1 MFFRW
6 TYNFNTRQN
15 AEGDFMNNSTTSI
28 TQKTKWNVL
37 SNINAICD
45 SIVDSSLNPE
55 RTTLYQTTLL
65 RLNEYFNTNENQT
78 WILCF
83 SIYQHFRDNNQ
94 IYPSEFADFLSVNVL
109 KVAAM
114 YSDFVTLRQKGLID
128 FTDSKSTFSVSKEVI
143 KTVLHNEILPHNLK
157 KETSYLDFVAK
168 AANLYENNKYTEKST
183 DDLVCQLKEY
193 EDSNETIP
201 FVIRC
206 RELIS
211 DSKSRFMFYDLCND
225 SLSGLPSCLCSTIDD
240 IYDDSDRFIIA
251 RNFLDEEHILIKTGL
266 VKFTEK
272 GNLIDSKVT
281 LTEKGKKFFL
291 DDDYGLYAE
300 KVDDKKLKRPQDI
313 HTKKLFYSEE
323 NQKQIDDLTQ
333 SLTQTKFRQIQKKLT
348 EKGLPCGIAVILHG
362 AAGCGKT
369 ETVYQLA
376 KKTGR
381 AIMQVDISDTKSAWF
396 GESEKKIKE
405 VFTDYKNLC
414 EKMKKIKG
422 GRIPILLFNECDA
435 VFSKRKDIS
444 WSNTAQTEN
453 AIQNIILEEMEKL
466 EGILIATT
474 NLIDNLDPAFERRF
488 LFKIHF
494 ENPSV
499 EAKKAIWKNK
509 LPWLS
514 TEKAQ
519 QLATTYNLS
528 GGEIDNIVRKAEMK
542 EIISGKRPAFSDI
555 VEMCKVEKLDAAA
568 GAAKR
573 MGFAV

>member
-1 MFFRW
+1 
-6 TYNFNTRQN
+6 
-15 AEGDFMNNSTTSI
+15 MNNSFTTNSF
-28 TQKTKWNVL
+28 TTKIRWNIL
-37 SNINAICD
+37 SNINTICD
-45 SIVDSSLNPE
+45 SIVESSLHPD

-65 RLNEYFNTNENQT
+65 RLNEYFNTSETQT

-83 SIYQHFRDNNQ
+83 SIYQHFRDNNK

-114 YSDFVTLRQKGLID
+114 YSDFVALRQKGLID
-128 FTDSKSTFSVSKEVI
+128 FTDSKSTFSVSKDVI
-143 KTVLHNEILPHNLK
+143 KCVLNNEYLPHDLK
-157 KETSYLDFVAK
+157 KETNYLDFVAK
-168 AANLYENNKYTEKST
+168 AANLYENNKYTDQST

-251 RNFLDEEHILIKTGL
+251 KHFLDEDHILMKTEL
-266 VKFTEK
+266 IKFTEK

-291 DDDYGLYAE
+291 ADDYELYSE
-300 KVDDKKLKRPQDI
+300 KVDDKKLKKPQDI
-313 HTKKLFYSEE
+313 RAKKLFYSDE
-323 NQKQIDDLTQ
+323 NQKQIEALTQ
-333 SLTQTKFRQIQKKLT
+333 SLSQSKFCRIQKKLT
-348 EKGLPCGIAVILHG
+348 EKGLPCGIAVLLHG
-362 AAGCGKT
+362 APGCGKT

-381 AIMQVDISDTKSAWF
+381 SIMQVDISATKSAWF

-405 VFTDYKNLC
+405 VFTDYKELC
-414 EKMKKIKG
+414 SKMKKLKC
-422 GRIPILLFNECDA
+422 GRTPILLFNECDA

-444 WSNTAQTEN
+444 YSNTAQTEN
-453 AIQNIILEEMEKL
+453 SIQNIILEEMENL

-474 NLIDNLDPAFERRF
+474 NLTDNLDPAFERRF
-488 LFKIHF
+488 LFKIRF
-494 ENPSV
+494 ENPTV
-499 EAKKAIWKNK
+499 EAKRAIWKNK
-509 LPWLS
+509 LPWLT

-519 QLATTYNLS
+519 QLATTYNFS

-555 VEMCKVEKLDAAA
+555 IEMCKVEKLDAAT
-568 GAAKR
+568 GATKR

>member
-1 MFFRW
+1 
-6 TYNFNTRQN
+6 
-15 AEGDFMNNSTTSI
+15 MNNSFTTNSF
-28 TQKTKWNVL
+28 TTKIRWNIL
-37 SNINAICD
+37 SNINTICD
-45 SIVDSSLNPE
+45 SIVESSLHPD

-65 RLNEYFNTNENQT
+65 RLNEYFNTSETQT

-83 SIYQHFRDNNQ
+83 SIYQHFRDNNK

-114 YSDFVTLRQKGLID
+114 YSDFVALRQKGLID
-128 FTDSKSTFSVSKEVI
+128 FTDSKSTFSVSKDVI
-143 KTVLHNEILPHNLK
+143 KCVLNNEYLPHDLK
-157 KETSYLDFVAK
+157 KETNYLDFVAK
-168 AANLYENNKYTEKST
+168 AANLYENNKYTDQST

-251 RNFLDEEHILIKTGL
+251 KHFLDEDHILMKTEL
-266 VKFTEK
+266 IKFTEK

-291 DDDYGLYAE
+291 ADDYELYSE
-300 KVDDKKLKRPQDI
+300 KVDDKKLKKPQDI
-313 HTKKLFYSEE
+313 RAKKLFYSEE
-323 NQKQIDDLTQ
+323 NQKQIEALTQ
-333 SLTQTKFRQIQKKLT
+333 SLSQSKYCRIQKKLT
-348 EKGLPCGIAVILHG
+348 EKGLPCGIAVLLHG
-362 AAGCGKT
+362 APGCGKT

-381 AIMQVDISDTKSAWF
+381 SIMQVDISATKSAWF

-405 VFTDYKNLC
+405 IFTDYKELC
-414 EKMKKIKG
+414 SKMKKLKC
-422 GRIPILLFNECDA
+422 GRTPILLFNECDA

-444 WSNTAQTEN
+444 YSNTAQTEN
-453 AIQNIILEEMEKL
+453 SIQNIILEEMENL

-474 NLIDNLDPAFERRF
+474 NLTDNLDPAFERRF
-488 LFKIHF
+488 LFKIRF
-494 ENPSV
+494 ENPTV
-499 EAKKAIWKNK
+499 EAKRAIWKNK
-509 LPWLS
+509 LPWLT

-519 QLATTYNLS
+519 QLATTYNFS

-555 VEMCKVEKLDAAA
+555 IEMCKVEKLDAAT
-568 GAAKR
+568 GATKR

>member
-114 YSDFVTLRQKGLID
+114 YSEFVALRQKGLID

-251 RNFLDEEHILIKTGL
+251 RNFLEEEHILIKTGL

-300 KVDDKKLKRPQDI
+300 KVDDKKLKKPQDI
-313 HTKKLFYSEE
+313 HAKKLFYSEE
-323 NQKQIDDLTQ
+323 NQKQINNLTQ
-333 SLTQTKFRQIQKKLT
+333 SLTQSKFRQIQKKLT

-466 EGILIATT
+466 EGIMIATT

-509 LPWLS
+509 MKWMSP
-514 TEKAQ
+514 AQ
-519 QLATTYNLS
+519 AEELAINYNLS

-555 VEMCKVEKLDAAA
+555 VEMCKVEKLETTTETT
-568 GAAKR
+568 KR

>member
-1 MFFRW
+1 
-6 TYNFNTRQN
+6 
-15 AEGDFMNNSTTSI
+15 MNNSTTSI

-114 YSDFVTLRQKGLID
+114 YSDFVALRQKGLID

-251 RNFLDEEHILIKTGL
+251 RNFLEEEHIFIKTGL

-291 DDDYGLYAE
+291 DEDYEIYSE

-396 GESEKKIKE
+396 GESEKKIKD

-414 EKMKKIKG
+414 EKIKKIKG
-422 GRIPILLFNECDA
+422 GRTPILLFNECDA

-444 WSNTAQTEN
+444 YSNTAQTEN
-453 AIQNIILEEMEKL
+453 SIQNIILEEMENL

-474 NLIDNLDPAFERRF
+474 NLTENLDPAFERRF

-499 EAKKAIWKNK
+499 EAMMAIWKNK
-509 LPWLS
+509 MKWMSS
-514 TEKAQ
+514 TQAED
-519 QLATTYNLS
+519 LAINYNFS

-542 EIISGKRPAFSDI
+542 EIISGKRPTFSDI

-568 GAAKR
+568 GATKR

>member
-1 MFFRW
+1 
-6 TYNFNTRQN
+6 
-15 AEGDFMNNSTTSI
+15 MNNSI
-28 TQKTKWNVL
+28 TNKIRWNVL
-37 SNINAICD
+37 SNVNTICD
-45 SIVDSSLNPE
+45 TIVDSGLHPE
-55 RTTLYQTTLL
+55 QSTLYQTTLF
-65 RLNEYFNTNENQT
+65 RLNEYFNTNEIQT

-83 SIYQHFRDNNQ
+83 SIYQHFRDNNK
-94 IYPSEFADFLSVNVL
+94 IYPSEFSDFLSVNVL

-114 YSDFVTLRQKGLID
+114 YSDFVALRQKGLID
-128 FTDSKSTFSVSKEVI
+128 FTDSKSTFSVSKDVI
-143 KTVLHNEILPHNLK
+143 KCVLNNEYLPHNLK
-157 KETSYLDFVAK
+157 KETNYLDFVAK
-168 AANLYENNKYTEKST
+168 AAKLYENNKYTDQST

-251 RNFLDEEHILIKTGL
+251 RNFLDEEHILMKTEL

-291 DDDYGLYAE
+291 DDDYELYAE
-300 KVDDKKLKRPQDI
+300 KVDDKKLKKPQDI
-313 HTKKLFYSEE
+313 HAKKLFYSKE

-333 SLTQTKFRQIQKKLT
+333 SLTQTKFLQIQKKLT

-381 AIMQVDISDTKSAWF
+381 SIMHVDISDTKSPWF
-396 GESEKKIKE
+396 GESEKKIKD

-414 EKMKKIKG
+414 EKIKKIKG
-422 GRIPILLFNECDA
+422 GRTPILLFNECDA

-444 WSNTAQTEN
+444 YSNTAQTEN
-453 AIQNIILEEMEKL
+453 SIQNIILEEMENL

-474 NLIDNLDPAFERRF
+474 NLTENLDPAFERRF

-499 EAKKAIWKNK
+499 EAMMAIWKNK
-509 LPWLS
+509 MKWMSS
-514 TEKAQ
+514 TQAED
-519 QLATTYNLS
+519 LAINYNFS

-542 EIISGKRPAFSDI
+542 EIISGKRPTFSDI

-568 GAAKR
+568 GATKR

>member
-1 MFFRW
+1 
-6 TYNFNTRQN
+6 
-15 AEGDFMNNSTTSI
+15 MNNSTTSI

-251 RNFLDEEHILIKTGL
+251 RNFLDEEHILIKREL
-266 VKFTEK
+266 IKFTEK

-291 DDDYGLYAE
+291 DEDYELYSE

-333 SLTQTKFRQIQKKLT
+333 SLTQTKFLQIQKKLT

-488 LFKIHF
+488 LFKLKF
-494 ENPSV
+494 ETPSV

-509 LPWLS
+509 LPWLT
-514 TEKAQ
+514 TEKAE
-519 QLATTYNLS
+519 QLAKTYNFS

-542 EIISGKRPAFSDI
+542 EIISGKRLAWAEI
-555 VEMCKVEKLDAAA
+555 VDMCKVEKLNAETSNTQ
-568 GAAKR
+568 KR
-573 MGFAV
+573 LGFAVQAFRTELTYE

>member
-1 MFFRW
+1 
-6 TYNFNTRQN
+6 
-15 AEGDFMNNSTTSI
+15 MNNSTTI
-28 TQKTKWNVL
+28 TNKTKWNVL
-37 SNINAICD
+37 SNINTICD
-45 SIVDSSLNPE
+45 SIVECGLHPE

-65 RLNEYFNTNENQT
+65 RMNEYFNTNENQT

-83 SIYQHFRDNNQ
+83 AIYQHFRDNNQ

-114 YSDFVTLRQKGLID
+114 YPDFVALRQKGLID

-143 KTVLHNEILPHNLK
+143 KTVLNNEVLSHNLK
-157 KETSYLDFVAK
+157 KETNYIDFVAK
-168 AANLYENNKYTEKST
+168 AANLYENNKYTENST

-193 EDSNETIP
+193 EDSNDTIP
-201 FVIRC
+201 FIIRC

-251 RNFLDEEHILIKTGL
+251 RKFFDEEHILMTNGFI
-266 VKFTEK
+266 KFTEK

-291 DDDYGLYAE
+291 DEDYELYSA
-300 KVDDKKLKRPQDI
+300 KVDDKKLKKPQDI
-313 HTKKLFYSEE
+313 FTKKLFYSEE
-323 NQKQIDDLTQ
+323 NQKQIDNLTQ
-333 SLTQTKFRQIQKKLT
+333 SLSQSKFNKIKKKLT

-369 ETVYQLA
+369 ETVYQIA

-381 AIMQVDISDTKSAWF
+381 AIMHVDISSTKSAWF

-444 WSNTAQTEN
+444 YSNTAQTEN

-509 LPWLS
+509 LKWMSP
-514 TEKAQ
+514 TQAEE
-519 QLATTYNLS
+519 LAINYNLS

-542 EIISGKRPAFSDI
+542 EIISGHRPAFSDI
-555 VEMCKVEKLDAAA
+555 IEMCSVEKLDASTA
-568 GAAKR
+568 GGQRR

>member
-1 MFFRW
+1 
-6 TYNFNTRQN
+6 
-15 AEGDFMNNSTTSI
+15 MNNSTTI
-28 TQKTKWNVL
+28 TNKTKWNVL
-37 SNINAICD
+37 SNINTICD
-45 SIVDSSLNPE
+45 SIVECGLHPE

-65 RLNEYFNTNENQT
+65 RMNEYFNTNENQT

-83 SIYQHFRDNNQ
+83 AIYQHFRDNNQ
-94 IYPSEFADFLSVNVL
+94 IYPSELADFLSVNVL

-114 YSDFVTLRQKGLID
+114 YPDFVALRQKGLID

-143 KTVLHNEILPHNLK
+143 KTVLNNEVLSHNLK
-157 KETSYLDFVAK
+157 KETNYIDFVAK
-168 AANLYENNKYTEKST
+168 AANLYENNKYTENST

-193 EDSNETIP
+193 EDSNDTIP
-201 FVIRC
+201 FIIRC

-251 RNFLDEEHILIKTGL
+251 RKFFDEEHILMTNGFI
-266 VKFTEK
+266 KFTEK

-291 DDDYGLYAE
+291 DEDYELYSA
-300 KVDDKKLKRPQDI
+300 KVDDKKLKKPQDI
-313 HTKKLFYSEE
+313 FTKKLFYSEE
-323 NQKQIDDLTQ
+323 NQKQIDSLTQ
-333 SLTQTKFRQIQKKLT
+333 SLSQSKFNKIQKKLT

-369 ETVYQLA
+369 ETVYQIA

-381 AIMQVDISDTKSAWF
+381 AIMHVDISSTKSAWF

-444 WSNTAQTEN
+444 YSNTAQTEN

-494 ENPSV
+494 ETPSV

-509 LPWLS
+509 LSWLT
-514 TEKAQ
+514 TEKAE

-542 EIISGKRPAFSDI
+542 EIISGKRPAFSEI
-555 VEMCKVEKLDAAA
+555 VEMCKVEKLIAAS
-568 GAAKR
+568 GASKR
-573 MGFAV
+573 MGFAVNQN

>member
-1 MFFRW
+1 
-6 TYNFNTRQN
+6 
-15 AEGDFMNNSTTSI
+15 MNNSFTTNSF
-28 TQKTKWNVL
+28 TTKIRWNIL
-37 SNINAICD
+37 SNINTICD
-45 SIVDSSLNPE
+45 SIVESSLHPD

-65 RLNEYFNTNENQT
+65 RLNEYFNTSETQT

-83 SIYQHFRDNNQ
+83 SIYQHFRDNNK

-114 YSDFVTLRQKGLID
+114 YSDFVALRQKGLID
-128 FTDSKSTFSVSKEVI
+128 FTDSKSTFSVSKDVI
-143 KTVLHNEILPHNLK
+143 KCVLNNEYLPHDLK
-157 KETSYLDFVAK
+157 KETNYLDFVAK
-168 AANLYENNKYTEKST
+168 AANLYENNKYTDQST

-251 RNFLDEEHILIKTGL
+251 KHFLDEDHILMKTEL
-266 VKFTEK
+266 IKFTEK

-291 DDDYGLYAE
+291 ADDYELYSE
-300 KVDDKKLKRPQDI
+300 KVDDKKLKKPQDI
-313 HTKKLFYSEE
+313 RAKKLFYSEE
-323 NQKQIDDLTQ
+323 NQKQIEALTQ
-333 SLTQTKFRQIQKKLT
+333 SLSQSKFCRIQKKLT
-348 EKGLPCGIAVILHG
+348 EKGLPCGIAVLLHG
-362 AAGCGKT
+362 APGCGKT

-381 AIMQVDISDTKSAWF
+381 SIMQVDISATKSAWF

-405 VFTDYKNLC
+405 IFTDYKELC
-414 EKMKKIKG
+414 SKMKKLKC
-422 GRIPILLFNECDA
+422 GRTPILLFNECDA

-444 WSNTAQTEN
+444 YSNTAQTEN
-453 AIQNIILEEMEKL
+453 SIQNIILEEMENL

-474 NLIDNLDPAFERRF
+474 NLTDNLDPAFERRF
-488 LFKIHF
+488 LFKIRF
-494 ENPSV
+494 ENPTV
-499 EAKKAIWKNK
+499 EAKRAIWKNK
-509 LPWLS
+509 LPWLT

-519 QLATTYNLS
+519 QLATTYNFS

-555 VEMCKVEKLDAAA
+555 IEMCKVEKLDAAT
-568 GAAKR
+568 GATKR

>member
-1 MFFRW
+1 
-6 TYNFNTRQN
+6 
-15 AEGDFMNNSTTSI
+15 MNNSTTSI

-55 RTTLYQTTLL
+55 QTTLYQTTLL

-143 KTVLHNEILPHNLK
+143 KTVLHNEILPHNQK

-251 RNFLDEEHILIKTGL
+251 RKFFDEEHILMTNGFI
-266 VKFTEK
+266 KFTEK

-291 DDDYGLYAE
+291 DEDYELYSA
-300 KVDDKKLKRPQDI
+300 KVDDKKLKKPQNI
-313 HTKKLFYSEE
+313 FTKKLFYSEE
-323 NQKQIDDLTQ
+323 NQKQIDNLTQ
-333 SLTQTKFRQIQKKLT
+333 SLSQSKFNKIQKKLT

-369 ETVYQLA
+369 ETVYQIA

-381 AIMQVDISDTKSAWF
+381 AIMHVDISSTKSAWF

-444 WSNTAQTEN
+444 YSNTAQTEN

-509 LPWLS
+509 MKWMSP
-514 TEKAQ
+514 TQAEE
-519 QLATTYNLS
+519 LAINYNLS

-573 MGFAV
+573 MGFAI

>member
-1 MFFRW
+1 
-6 TYNFNTRQN
+6 
-15 AEGDFMNNSTTSI
+15 MNNSFTTNSF
-28 TQKTKWNVL
+28 TTKIRWNIL
-37 SNINAICD
+37 SNINTICD
-45 SIVDSSLNPE
+45 SIVESSLHPD

-65 RLNEYFNTNENQT
+65 RLNEYFNTSETQT

-83 SIYQHFRDNNQ
+83 SIYQHFRDNNK

-114 YSDFVTLRQKGLID
+114 YSDFVALRQKGLID
-128 FTDSKSTFSVSKEVI
+128 FTDSKSTFSVSKDVI
-143 KTVLHNEILPHNLK
+143 KCVLNNEYLPHDLK
-157 KETSYLDFVAK
+157 KETNYLDFVAK
-168 AANLYENNKYTEKST
+168 AANLYENNKYTDQST

-251 RNFLDEEHILIKTGL
+251 KHFLDEDHILMKTEL
-266 VKFTEK
+266 IKFTEK

-291 DDDYGLYAE
+291 ADDYELYSE
-300 KVDDKKLKRPQDI
+300 KVDDKKLKKPQDI
-313 HTKKLFYSEE
+313 RAKKLFYSEE
-323 NQKQIDDLTQ
+323 NQKQIEALTQ
-333 SLTQTKFRQIQKKLT
+333 SLSQSKYCRIQKKLT
-348 EKGLPCGIAVILHG
+348 EKGLPCGIAVLLHG
-362 AAGCGKT
+362 APGCGKT

-381 AIMQVDISDTKSAWF
+381 SIMQVDISATKSAWF

-405 VFTDYKNLC
+405 VFTDYKELC
-414 EKMKKIKG
+414 SKMKKLKC
-422 GRIPILLFNECDA
+422 GRTPILLFNECDA

-444 WSNTAQTEN
+444 YSNTAQTEN
-453 AIQNIILEEMEKL
+453 SIQNIILEEMENL

-474 NLIDNLDPAFERRF
+474 NLTDNLDPAFERRF
-488 LFKIHF
+488 LFKIRF
-494 ENPSV
+494 ENPTV
-499 EAKKAIWKNK
+499 EAKRAIWKNK
-509 LPWLS
+509 LPWLT

-519 QLATTYNLS
+519 QLATTYNFS

-555 VEMCKVEKLDAAA
+555 IEMCKVEKLDAAT
-568 GAAKR
+568 GATKR